1 MRAPSVTPMANAR
14 TPTNGLKMDVAA
26 CKIAVIEGAL
36 KTGSLV
42 VHLLFN
48 YTPLEQDGRDRTA
61 SARRPTARADHC
73 ALHVAYHANNEMSR
87 ATMYVTIASAAGQ
100 STSDVS
106 TIAAPR
112 LASPAAPPR

>member
-1 MRAPSVTPMANAR
+1 MANAK
-14 TPTNGLKMDVAA
+14 TLTNGLKMDVAA
-26 CKIAVIEGAL
+26 CRIAVIEGAL

-48 YTPLEQDGRDRTA
+48 YTPLEQGRRNRTA
-61 SARRPTARADHC
+61 ETRRPTASATTAPCVH
-73 ALHVAYHANNEMSR
+73 YHYANRETKR

-112 LASPAAPPR
+112 LASLASPQQ